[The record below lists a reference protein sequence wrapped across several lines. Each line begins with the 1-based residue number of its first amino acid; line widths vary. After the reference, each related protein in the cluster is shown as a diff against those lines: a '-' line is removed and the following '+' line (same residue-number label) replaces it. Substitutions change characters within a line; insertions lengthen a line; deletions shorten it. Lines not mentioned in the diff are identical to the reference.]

1 MKEQTRPKRG
11 HLCVYLSTRLKARGL
26 VTPERLVKDSQRQH
40 ETHGSSESGENL
52 ETGSARGD
60 NANEES

>member
-1 MKEQTRPKRG
+1 MKDRTGLKRG
-11 HLCVYLSTRLKARGL
+11 RLSVYLSTRLKARGL
-26 VTPERLVKDSQRQH
+26 VTPERLVKDSQRRRK
-40 ETHGSSESGENL
+40 THGSSESGENL